1 MAEHI
6 LWTMMSHHS
15 TGAWFSEGIAAR
27 GDADQQGVFA
37 CVLQTVLLELRSC
50 LRHLAPTHTH
60 MGIVPTTVRELML
73 CYANNLGI

>member
-60 MGIVPTTVRELML
+60 GNCTDNCQGIDHV
-73 CYANNLGI
+73 NNLEI